1 MNNLEVKQLN
11 DRVWQFHEKNE
22 FSPVDAYL
30 VCGDDKAVM
39 IDGLCE
45 VAGVYEKA
53 REITNLPLFM
63 ILTHGHGDHA
73 GVGTDEFM
81 ASGCDIY
88 LQQKDLWML
97 KEDKA
102 GKDLGNIKDIT
113 EGQIFDLGGLCLEA
127 ILVPGHTAGS
137 VVLLDRI
144 NQLIYTGD
152 TIGAGIYWMWLEE
165 STTLGEYE
173 VQVVRLLDTVKE
185 FSELVI
191 YPGHIHQSK
200 NILSTGYIEEILYIT
215 RQIIDGN
222 MVGREVE
229 FSFEE
234 GGEKYHFNEVTYGSV
249 RSYCYDPNKIE

>member
-1 MNNLEVKQLN
+1 MNTLEIFRIN

-30 VCGDDKAVM
+30 VCGDHAAVM

-53 REITNLPLFM
+53 REITELPLSM

-73 GVGTDEFM
+73 GIGADEFM
-81 ASGCDIY
+81 AAGCDMY
-88 LQQKDLWML
+88 LQHKDLWML
-97 KEDKA
+97 EEDKK
-102 GKDLGNIKDIT
+102 GVDLRTIKDIT
-113 EGQIFDLGGLCLEA
+113 EGQVFDLGGICLEVL
-127 ILVPGHTAGS
+127 LVPGHTFGS
-137 VVLLDRI
+137 VVLLDRE

-165 STTLGEYE
+165 SSTLIEYE
-173 VQVVRLLDTVKE
+173 KQIERLLEIVRPYP
-185 FSELVI
+185 ELII

-200 NILSTGYIEEILYIT
+200 NILGISYIEDVLFIT
-215 RQIIDGN
+215 QQIIKGT

-229 FSFEE
+229 FCFEE
-234 GGEKYHFNEVTYGSV
+234 GGEKYHFNEVTYGRV
-249 RSYCYDPNKIE
+249 RSYCYDPKKIV